1 MTRRA
6 IAGAAA
12 LLGFLATTALPCAAA
27 NDSVA
32 DFYKGKVVKFI
43 LSAGEGG
50 GYGTYALAVEP
61 FMERYIPGHPNII
74 IQHMQGAGGLVAAN
88 NLYNV
93 QPKDGSVFALIHR
106 GAVSTTPLYGAKNV
120 RFDPT
125 KFGWIGSLN
134 SEVSFCV
141 SWHTTPVKTFDDL
154 KKYPLTVGGLGP
166 GADTDQFTYLIDN
179 LFGAKMRLVTGYHSG
194 GEIDLAME
202 RGEIGGRCG
211 WSWST
216 IISTKAAWLKEKKF
230 NLLVQIG
237 VDKHPDVPD
246 VPLLSD
252 FAKTDQQRDIID
264 IVVAPQLMGRPVL
277 TTPGVPAERLTAL
290 RDALKKSMADPA
302 FLAVAKKENLEVS
315 YVSGERI
322 EATLKKLYALPK
334 SVLDAA
340 AKAVSKPD

>member
-1 MTRRA
+1 MTRRT
-6 IAGAAA
+6 I
-12 LLGFLATTALPCAAA
+12 TALIGALAFALAPGGASAQ
-27 NDSVA
+27 SVA
-32 DFYKGKVVKFI
+32 NFYQGKVVKFI

-50 GYGTYALAVEP
+50 GYGTYAMAVQP
-61 FMERYIPGHPNII
+61 FMERYIPGNPKII

-106 GAVSTTPLYGAKNV
+106 GAVSTTPLYGAKNI

-125 KFGWIGSLN
+125 KFGWIGSMN

-154 KKYPLTVGGLGP
+154 KKYPLTMGGLGP
-166 GADTDQFTYLIDN
+166 GADTDQFTYMINN
-179 LFGAKMRLVTGYHSG
+179 LFGTKMKLVTGYGSG
-194 GEIDLAME
+194 GAMDLAME
-202 RGEIGGRCG
+202 RGETGGRCG

-216 IISTKAAWLKEKKF
+216 IVSTKASWLKEKKF

-252 FAKTDQQRDIID
+252 LATTDEQRQIID
-264 IVVAPQLMGRPVL
+264 VVVAPQLMGRPLL
-277 TTPGVPAERLTAL
+277 TPPGLPPERLAAL
-290 RDALKKSMADPA
+290 QEAFKKSMQDPA
-302 FLAVAKKENLEVS
+302 FLAVVKKQNLEVS
-315 YVSGERI
+315 YVSGDRI
-322 EATLKKLYALPK
+322 EAMLKKLYALPK

>member
-1 MTRRA
+1 MAMRKAAVALTGLLA
-6 IAGAAA
+6 CGALHPAHA
-12 LLGFLATTALPCAAA
+12 Q
-27 NDSVA
+27 SVA

-50 GYGTYALAVEP
+50 GYGTYALAVQP
-61 FMERYIPGHPNII
+61 FMERYIPGNPKII

-93 QPKDGSVFALIHR
+93 QPKDGTVFALIHR
-106 GAVSTTPLYGAKNV
+106 GAVSTTPLYGAKNI

-125 KFGWIGSLN
+125 KFGWIGSMN

-141 SWHTTPVKTFDDL
+141 SWQTTPVKTFDDL

-166 GADTDQFTYLIDN
+166 GADTDQFTYLIN
-179 LFGAKMRLVTGYHSG
+179 NVFGTKMKLVTGYGSG
-194 GEIDLAME
+194 GAIDLAME

-216 IISTKAAWLKEKKF
+216 IVSTKAAWLEEKKF

-237 VDKHPDVPD
+237 VEKHPDVPN
-246 VPLLSD
+246 VPLLID
-252 FAKTDQQRDIID
+252 LAKTEEQREMIK

-277 TTPGVPAERLTAL
+277 APPGIPADRLAAL
-290 RDALKKSMADPA
+290 REALKKSMQDPG
-302 FLAVAKKENLEVS
+302 FLAAAKKENLETS

-322 EATLKKLYALPK
+322 ESMLKELYALPK
-334 SVLDAA
+334 SVIDAS